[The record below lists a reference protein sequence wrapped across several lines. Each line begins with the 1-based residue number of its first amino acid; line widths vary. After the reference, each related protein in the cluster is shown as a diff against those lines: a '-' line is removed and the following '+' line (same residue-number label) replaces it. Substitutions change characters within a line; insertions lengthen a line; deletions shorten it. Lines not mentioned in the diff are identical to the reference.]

1 MMNVARYSVSG
12 TSQRS
17 GTEATFCVRWLVTA
31 RSITE
36 PVAESASHHAKSR
49 FATGAAWLAAATVAT
64 RGVREASAAQR
75 SAKAPKSHDHALTC
89 WRPARYGSTSTG

>member
-1 MMNVARYSVSG
+1 MKVARYSVSG

-31 RSITE
+31 SSITD
-36 PVAESASHHAKSR
+36 PVAESASHHTKSR
-49 FATGAAWLAAATVAT
+49 LATGAASLAAASAAA
-64 RGVREASAAQR
+64 RGVRHASAAQR
-75 SAKAPKSHDHALTC
+75 SAKAPKSQDHALTC